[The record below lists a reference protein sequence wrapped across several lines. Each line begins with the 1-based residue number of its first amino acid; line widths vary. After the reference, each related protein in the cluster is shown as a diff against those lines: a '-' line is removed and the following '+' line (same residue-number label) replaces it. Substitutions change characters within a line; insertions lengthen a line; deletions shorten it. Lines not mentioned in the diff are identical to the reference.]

1 MGDHDAEARPIYH
14 CPGLQT
20 LILMLI
26 SVGLMM
32 LILCWIMVRD
42 WGVGPRGSGRFC
54 YRPWRSCQSGYNWV
68 GESVSDIYLGIVG
81 ATEEAGKGNLCSS
94 PLSKK

>member
-42 WGVGPRGSGRFC
+42 WGLVQEEVTDFVTGPGAA
-54 YRPWRSCQSGYNWV
+54 
-68 GESVSDIYLGIVG
+68 VSQAIPGLV
-81 ATEEAGKGNLCSS
+81 SQ
-94 PLSKK
+94 